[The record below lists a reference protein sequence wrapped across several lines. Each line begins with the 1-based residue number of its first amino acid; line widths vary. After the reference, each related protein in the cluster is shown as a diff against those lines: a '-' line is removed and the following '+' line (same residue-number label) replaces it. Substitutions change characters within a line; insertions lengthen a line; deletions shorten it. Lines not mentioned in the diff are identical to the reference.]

1 MDDSREIYFFF
12 FRCRDRILEFM
23 KRYLMIFAIIAG
35 FSACDKLDELTK
47 FEMDYSQRVV
57 IPSST
62 GVDLPFDVYSPE
74 TETNSSSEF
83 AVNDTRKD
91 LIEEIILR
99 KLTLKLK
106 SPEEE
111 DFSFLESIKVYMSA
125 DDLPEIRIAWNEEV
139 AATTGG
145 TLELLTSGD
154 DLKDYIKKDK
164 FTLRLETVT
173 DEFLSSDHEI
183 DVLSVFFVD
192 AKVLGL

>member
-1 MDDSREIYFFF
+1 
-12 FRCRDRILEFM
+12 M

-35 FSACDKLDELTK
+35 FSTCDKLDELTK